1 MWYPAKLIRRLKNGE
16 RGTAL
21 IEFAVTL
28 PMLLFILL
36 FTLEYGM
43 LIQARLILTNVS
55 REGGS
60 IASRETVID
69 SDIVNLLSFSGH
81 PLKLLGPNGSIVIT
95 RISAGLTE
103 DDPDPTV
110 TTRIRDGGLGA
121 GSTVGTGYQSL
132 GLTDAIYDRLVYD
145 ADIGTARISEVTVVE
160 VYYKYHPFT
169 PIPYV
174 VDSAL
179 MKDGD
184 GVILSSKAVF

>member
-1 MWYPAKLIRRLKNGE
+1 MFHPGELIRRLKNGS

-36 FTLEYGM
+36 FTLEYGL
-43 LIQARLILTNVS
+43 LIRSRLIITNVS

-69 SDIVNLLSFSGH
+69 NDLMTLLSFSGQ
-81 PLKLLGPNGSIVIT
+81 PLDLLGPDGSIVIT

-103 DDPDPTV
+103 DDPKPTV
-110 TTRIRDGGLGA
+110 TTRITEGGLGA
-121 GSTVGTGYQSL
+121 GSTVGTAYDAL

-145 ADIGTARISEVTVVE
+145 PDIGTAMIAEVTVVE
-160 VYYKYHPFT
+160 VYYKYKPFT

-174 VDSAL
+174 VESAL
-179 MKDGD
+179 AKDGG
-184 GVILSSKAVF
+184 GVILSSRAVF

>member
-1 MWYPAKLIRRLKNGE
+1 MRRLHRNEAIIMWYPARLIRRLKKGE

-28 PMLLFILL
+28 PILLFILL
-36 FTLEYGM
+36 FTLEYGL

-69 SDIVNLLSFSGH
+69 SDIVDLMSFSGH

-110 TTRIRDGGLGA
+110 TRQIRDGGLGA
-121 GSTVGTGYQSL
+121 GTTVGTGYESM
-132 GLTDAIYDRLVYD
+132 GLTDALYDRLVYD
-145 ADIGTARISEVTVVE
+145 ADIGTAPISEVTVVE
-160 VYYKYHPFT
+160 VYYNCLLYT
-169 PIPYV
+169 S
-174 VDSAL
+174 DAADEL
-179 MKDGD
+179 T
-184 GVILSSKAVF
+184 